1 MLAII
6 TEVIPASNTRPTRI
20 KAFTC
25 NGHKLIASK
34 DDALGDVQQHLAVAQ
49 RLIREQLRYAP
60 DCATMTYGGSAKGYV
75 FCFPASTV
83 TLEAA

>member
-20 KAFTC
+20 KAYTC
-25 NGHKLIASK
+25 NGHKLIASR
-34 DDALGDVQQHLAVAQ
+34 DDALGDVKQHLAVAQ
-49 RLIREQLRYAP
+49 RLIREQLRHAP
-60 DCATMTYGGSAKGYV
+60 DPTTMVYGGAPKGYV

-83 TLEAA
+83 TM

>member
-20 KAFTC
+20 KAYTC
-25 NGHKLIASK
+25 NGHKLIVSR
-34 DDALGDVQQHLAVAQ
+34 DDALPHVEQHFVVAQ
-49 RLIREQLRYAP
+49 QLVREQLRYAP
-60 DCATMTYGGSAKGYV
+60 DCSTMVYGGAPKGYV

-83 TLEAA
+83 SMD